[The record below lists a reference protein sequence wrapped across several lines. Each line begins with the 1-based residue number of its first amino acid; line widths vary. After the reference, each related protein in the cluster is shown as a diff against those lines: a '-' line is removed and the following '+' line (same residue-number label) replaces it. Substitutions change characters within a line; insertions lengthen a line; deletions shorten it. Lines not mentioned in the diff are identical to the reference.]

1 MTNRF
6 PYIDHRQVIETSL
19 DGYLHI
25 SAAGLVKDVNA
36 AYCELSGYSRAELLG
51 KPLSELGSR
60 DPGVLAEAV
69 KSVGAEGRRYESIHR
84 RKDGTLWSAD
94 VSAAFIDH
102 LGLEM
107 FGFFRD
113 ISELKKIHAD
123 LRRQSEFFR
132 LITENLDGFVAVLD
146 LRGVRIYNSP
156 SYERLLGNSVTAGT
170 DSFMQVHPEDRD
182 RVEQAFCEVV
192 ATGEGRHLEYRFVLP
207 DGGVRTMES
216 RSGVIRD
223 SAGRVR
229 NVAVVSYDI
238 TERKEQD
245 AQVRDMAFNDALT
258 GLPNRRLLLDRL
270 QQTLAVSK
278 RSGNFNALLFLDL
291 DNFKPINDLHGH
303 AVGDLLLIEVARR
316 LRRLI
321 RAEDTVA
328 RLGGDEFVVILGA
341 LDTEEDQ
348 SMELARTIAE
358 KIGATLAQP
367 YVLTEQ
373 SEGEV
378 VTKVE
383 HRCTASIGVSLFSNH
398 ETKPEDILRWADQAM
413 YQAKE
418 SGRNAVRI
426 HAEGTE

>member
-19 DGYLHI
+19 DGYLHV

-36 AYCELSGYSRAELLG
+36 AYCTLSGYSRDELLG

-60 DPGVLAEAV
+60 DPAVLAEAV
-69 KSVGAEGRRYESIHR
+69 KNADGEARRYESIHR

-94 VSAAFIDH
+94 VSAAYIDH
-102 LGLEM
+102 QGLEM

-113 ISELKKIHAD
+113 ISDLKKSHAD
-123 LRRQSEFFR
+123 LRRQSDFFR
-132 LITENLDGFVAVLD
+132 LIAENLDGFVAVLD

-156 SYERLLGNSVTAGT
+156 SYQRLLGEAAIAGT
-170 DSFMQVHPEDRD
+170 DSFLQVHPDDRD

-192 ATGEGRHLEYRFVLP
+192 ATGEGRHLEYRFVMP
-207 DGGVRTMES
+207 NGKVRTMES

-245 AQVRDMAFNDALT
+245 AQVRDMAFSDALT
-258 GLPNRRLLLDRL
+258 GLPNRRLLMDRL
-270 QQTLAVSK
+270 QQTLAASK
-278 RSGNFNALLFLDL
+278 RSGNYNALLFLDL

-303 AVGDLLLIEVARR
+303 ALGDLLLMEVARR
-316 LRRLI
+316 LRRLV

-328 RLGGDEFVVILGA
+328 RLGGDEFVVILGS
-341 LDTEEDQ
+341 LDKEEDQ
-348 SMELARTIAE
+348 AAALACTIAE

-367 YVLTEQ
+367 YLLTEQ
-373 SEGEV
+373 LEGEA
-378 VTKVE
+378 VTSVE
-383 HRCTASIGVSLFSNH
+383 HRCTASIGISLYSSH
-398 ETKPEDILRWADQAM
+398 ETKPEDILRWADRAM

-418 SGRNAVRI
+418 AGRNSVRI
-426 HAEGTE
+426 LTQDV